1 MKFGIQEELS
11 LNIFSLLNFIG
22 LQYKIDYYQMFKDCL
37 FCYKRSLFRNHLT
50 NIHRQTNMTN
60 KCIGREL
67 IAMVT
72 TSERDSS
79 VNENCNL
86 INCLHLVGR
95 YSAILYRNL
104 LYCIQITS
112 ECLRVVHF
120 AIRGPCWNKHYVYT
134 CNYKDSA
141 HNNY

>member
-1 MKFGIQEELS
+1 
-11 LNIFSLLNFIG
+11 
-22 LQYKIDYYQMFKDCL
+22 
-37 FCYKRSLFRNHLT
+37 
-50 NIHRQTNMTN
+50 MTN

-104 LYCIQITS
+104 LYCI
-112 ECLRVVHF
+112 
-120 AIRGPCWNKHYVYT
+120 
-134 CNYKDSA
+134 
-141 HNNY
+141 